1 MHFARIMAVLTSV
14 SVGLTYLGQ
23 YFSAHRTGIEGPAL
37 LNFSNMDNPVL
48 VIAIFVIANLFYF
61 YSESTTYMS
70 IIKLDKNSL
79 GKEKEIFKLGYK
91 KMWIYFLAFL
101 VTGLI
106 IAGGLILL
114 VVPGIIFSLWYSQTL
129 YLVLEK
135 GMGIKNALKES
146 KKMVVGKLWKLFGRY
161 LVIGIF
167 TGLVGMLASIFPY
180 AGAWFAGFL
189 SPLFLLPTYLMYKD
203 LSKSNA

>member
-1 MHFARIMAVLTSV
+1 MI
-14 SVGLTYLGQ
+14 
-23 YFSAHRTGIEGPAL
+23 
-37 LNFSNMDNPVL
+37 
-48 VIAIFVIANLFYF
+48 
-61 YSESTTYMS
+61 
-70 IIKLDKNSL
+70 
-79 GKEKEIFKLGYK
+79 
-91 KMWIYFLAFL
+91 
-101 VTGLI
+101 TGLI

-114 VVPGIIFSLWYSQTL
+114 IIPGIFFSLWYSQTL

-135 GMGIKNALKES
+135 GIGIKNALKES

-167 TGLVGMLASIFPY
+167 TALVGMLASIFPY

-203 LSKSNA
+203 LLRSTS